1 MSDLNPAYL
10 EWRLS
15 GGADNVDPAAS
26 LGGPMSGQPIR
37 SQSVTADQP
46 LAGIRCLD
54 APGTPAGTGILDYQS
69 SPRTVLWTPPHSE
82 PGATVLLNS
91 DGRWLIPGEFGF
103 LSLQITLADLPPD
116 DRQVTLTV
124 QPLANQLWDDIPA
137 AVSQSGAV
145 QYRCTYL
152 CNTHPSQSFA
162 DIRLW
167 ISQQPNGA
175 DHLALALDQAG
186 MGDGLVT
193 GVAGWIDAP
202 TTPPEAALD
211 FTEPT
216 DITSALVLGALGPGQ
231 VLAVWQRRT
240 IPSLILTSRPWD
252 ASELRLSITY

>member
-1 MSDLNPAYL
+1 MSDLNPVYL

-15 GGADNVDPAAS
+15 GGTDNADPGAA

-37 SQSVTADQP
+37 SVQLMPAEPVPGVA
-46 LAGIRCLD
+46 LLD
-54 APGTPAGTGILDYQS
+54 APGAATGVGLLEYQAEPPAL
-69 SPRTVLWTPPHSE
+69 VWTPPHAE

-91 DGRWLIPGEFGF
+91 DGRLLLPGESGL
-103 LSLQITLADLPPD
+103 LSLQITLADLPAD

-167 ISQQPNGA
+167 ISQQPSGA
-175 DHLALALDQAG
+175 DRLALALDQAG
-186 MGDGLVT
+186 VGDGLLT
-193 GVAGWIDAP
+193 GLAGWIDAATESP
-202 TTPPEAALD
+202 GSALD
-211 FTEPT
+211 FTEST
-216 DITSALVLGALGPGQ
+216 DTRDALVLGALGPGQ
-231 VLAVWQRRT
+231 ALAVWQRRT
-240 IPSLILTSRPWD
+240 IPPLTLTSRPWD

>member
-1 MSDLNPAYL
+1 MNVLNPAYL

-15 GGADNVDPAAS
+15 GGADNTDPAAS

-37 SQSVTADQP
+37 SVQLMTADSVP
-46 LAGIRCLD
+46 GVVFLDGHSAAAGV
-54 APGTPAGTGILDYQS
+54 GMLDYQ
-69 SPRTVLWTPPHSE
+69 PEPPALVWTPPHAE

-91 DGRWLIPGEFGF
+91 DGRLLLPGEAGF

-116 DRQVTLTV
+116 DRQVRLTV

-167 ISQQPNGA
+167 ISQQPNGQ
-175 DHLALALDQAG
+175 DRLALALDPAG

-193 GVAGWIDAP
+193 GVAGWTDAP
-202 TTPPEAALD
+202 TTPPEPALD

-216 DITSALVLGALGPGQ
+216 DTLFLGALGPGQ
-231 VLAVWQRRT
+231 AHAVWHRRT
-240 IPSLILTSRPWD
+240 IPPLILTNRPWD
-252 ASELRLSITY
+252 TSELRLSITY